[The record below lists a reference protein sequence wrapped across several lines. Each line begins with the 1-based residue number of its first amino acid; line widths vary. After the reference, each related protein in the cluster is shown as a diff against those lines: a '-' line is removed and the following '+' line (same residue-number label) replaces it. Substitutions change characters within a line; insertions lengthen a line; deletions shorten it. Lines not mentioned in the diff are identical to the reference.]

1 MSDVN
6 LASAPSEPSA
16 PSQGEVPINPSPVS
30 TPQPIGSQ
38 APPAPVGDVE
48 GKHHPQSRREA
59 TREAI
64 RKAFERT
71 SEPPKAAGSRMGHN
85 QPPEPMAK
93 ERREPPKQPPL
104 DLKRRPDDQRPRA
117 EHGHFAARAADAASA
132 PDRRPQ
138 AGPGP
143 RQTGQ
148 PAPYNVVKLPAGAPY
163 AESPTRWDA
172 RARAEWGAAPES
184 VRASVHRMHQ
194 EFSRA
199 YQRMHGDHQEM
210 NRIRHFQQMAQQHG
224 TTLERALHNY
234 TSMEDK
240 LRSDPVGGLDV
251 IVNNLNLRTPEG
263 RRITLADIAWH
274 VLNTSPDQHRTM
286 QMGNAQTALGQQL
299 IATQQQL
306 AALAQ
311 QQRQM
316 QYRQAF
322 ARTRRGVDRFA
333 ETHPRLDELGALIQQ
348 EVRLGFDLPTAYR
361 RAELLRPATHA
372 AQTRTA
378 TAQTRPIDRSISG
391 APESSNGAAR
401 RRPSPGRREAIANAI
416 RRANGS
422 L

>member
-6 LASAPSEPSA
+6 IAPAPSA
-16 PSQGEVPINPSPVS
+16 PSQGEVPVNVDPVS

-71 SEPPKAAGSRMGHN
+71 SEPGPAKPRMGHN

-117 EHGHFAARAADAASA
+117 EHGHFAARADAASA
-132 PDRRPQ
+132 PDRRQQ
-138 AGPGP
+138 AGQSRP
-143 RQTGQ
+143 GQ
-148 PAPYNVVKLPAGAPY
+148 PASYNVVKLPAGAPY

-172 RARAEWGAAPES
+172 RARAEWGAAPVS

-274 VLNTSPDQHRTM
+274 VLNTSPDQHKTM

-299 IATQQQL
+299 LATQQQL

-311 QQRQM
+311 QQQHM

-333 ETHPRLDELGALIQQ
+333 ETHPRLDELGTLIQQ

-378 TAQTRPIDRSISG
+378 SAQTRPIDRSISG

-401 RRPSPGRREAIANAI
+401 RRAPTGRREAIANAI

>member
-6 LASAPSEPSA
+6 LAPAPSA
-16 PSQGEVPINPSPVS
+16 PSAPAQHETPIDTHPVS
-30 TPQPIGSQ
+30 SPQPIGSQ

-93 ERREPPKQPPL
+93 EKREPAKQPPL

-117 EHGHFAARAADAASA
+117 EHGHFAARGDAASA
-132 PDRRPQ
+132 PGRQQ
-138 AGPGP
+138 AGQP
-143 RQTGQ
+143 RPSQ
-148 PAPYNVVKLPAGAPY
+148 PASYNVVKLPPGAPY

-194 EFSRA
+194 EFSHA

-210 NRIRHFQQMAQQHG
+210 NRIRHFQQMAQAHG
-224 TTLERALHNY
+224 TTLERALSNY

-240 LRSDPVGGLDV
+240 LRSDPIGGLDV
-251 IVNNLNLRTPEG
+251 IVNNLNLRTSDG
-263 RRITLADIAWH
+263 RRITLPDIAWH
-274 VLNTSPDQHRTM
+274 VLNTSPDQHKTM

-299 IATQQQL
+299 LATQQQL

-322 ARTRRGVDRFA
+322 TRTRRGVDRFA
-333 ETHPRLDELGALIQQ
+333 ETHPRLDELGTLIQQ
-348 EVRLGFDLPTAYR
+348 ELRLGFDLPTAYR

-378 TAQTRPIDRSISG
+378 SAQTRPIDRSISG